1 MGINSKRAPP
11 LPAPTEDS
19 TSPSDLETTPTDV
32 SGPGDEKS
40 AYSLPDDG
48 TPVTIKTRSRPNKQT
63 SLFIEYS
70 DHRTGTSDA
79 EADRRPS
86 VRVRVTTPSAR
97 GKNGAGRIQITEA
110 IDPYNTS
117 SYTRRG
123 PPSPLTAPQ
132 PAQLRDGEDDRSIGS
147 YASATEESNVSR
159 NQPIDIGIDIGR
171 PGRRRRPA
179 SPLIPQPDDTMASL
193 MHSTHSE
200 ISAIPTDSFLD
211 GSGPMRSSDG
221 RWISSPNSAEKLK
234 NTKTRTASRERVKI
248 PSSDKKERSDR
259 KHKSSKS
266 RTSSGA
272 DRYADEVKSPRR
284 RSSRN
289 HESAVSAADS
299 SVVSS
304 FSPSHRSM
312 DQQSMRSE
320 SSSKS
325 INNPKLLEAVE
336 DAIRRLI
343 LPELSSLRREQSLR
357 DTGRRSSVVST
368 GTSISREDLLADRR
382 KPFEKPRDPKYK
394 DRRDREGRHD
404 YADASARALDRDSMD
419 GSSILDAEPQ
429 TPRHKGTDANKS
441 AAAAAA
447 GGLTAAALANSPSD
461 DKKQRRRKRAEGARS
476 RSRASDAYT
485 DDFDDDDHLAP
496 APPMPLMSEINPSE
510 VTRTSIL
517 TADTDRPHSATEEAV
532 PSVREAVRPLSVTST
547 PTPTKT
553 PTSLHKTLAT
563 QHANVSHGDLTA
575 LRDQR
580 DSGTS
585 DQYIEYSRAP
595 PPFDDPAM
603 DEPDD
608 SHLDS
613 AYVSSPYDYYNTQDV
628 PPPLRYEPYQPERR
642 GLSPIYSVSGY
653 TEAGSDGPQHKDSR
667 NFTHSDSRS
676 DLLEKSSQRNS
687 SVHSPVSARSNAMGR
702 EFDVRSERSSVADYR
717 HTMSTE
723 GSDLDPV
730 KSRQAVQGIGANP
743 DIVHVPVGLESHV
756 ASLVDGSMID
766 QSVLS
771 QDYAQRDS
779 TISYGE
785 GSRPYVDDRSSPTKR
800 SVDSRQYV
808 EDERATTPTSRGHTQ
823 RSREFP
829 EEYDLDKFGR
839 KIIKSQ
845 YRQSPTDSE
854 AAITA
859 SAAAKAIKAM
869 KANQG
874 RQTTEEEADSEEAFV
889 PAGVQRNQS
898 FKERT
903 LAGHEPATT
912 PTHSIDRLDYEGS
925 PPRMGASGLPDLDD
939 PMPEIG
945 YLDESITNTPG
956 SVVKERLDG
965 ATDAA
970 SWAHRSLQSTPKPHV
985 EISRKP
991 VPGESNDRQG
1001 LGITEMATAAA
1012 LGAAGAMAAN
1022 HSREPSN
1029 DHEEEWH
1036 RTSEDRKRDT
1046 MGTNPFEGVSPV
1058 ANPQLGDNLYA
1069 DANYDLGFHTGSPGG
1084 PLEDEG
1090 YKSQGP
1096 NRTPDFRGEQGVDGP
1111 KAVELQDGADP
1122 FYETPKTG
1130 HTRHLSGMSHG
1141 MNTPFYD
1148 AATGG
1153 GIDRIESKDIVALMQ
1168 EVCCNLIRMSL
1179 ADHIANYH
1187 SSSHAMPNG
1196 RLGIRKLRQRS
1207 CSSPRRCASLSA
1219 ASRIVSGR
1227 QRMFLPTSCR
1237 RRRRRS

>member
-1 MGINSKRAPP
+1 MGINSKKAPP

-70 DHRTGTSDA
+70 DHKPGTSDA

-86 VRVRVTTPSAR
+86 VRVRLTTPSAR

-110 IDPYNTS
+110 IDPYKAS

-132 PAQLRDGEDDRSIGS
+132 PAQLKDGEDARSIGS

-171 PGRRRRPA
+171 SGRRRRPA
-179 SPLIPQPDDTMASL
+179 SPLIPPQPDDTMASL

-221 RWISSPNSAEKLK
+221 QWISSPNSAEKLK

-248 PSSDKKERSDR
+248 PSSDKKERSER

-304 FSPSHRSM
+304 TFSPSHRSM

-320 SSSKS
+320 ESSKS

-343 LPELSSLRREQSLR
+343 LPELSSLRREQSMR
-357 DTGRRSSVVST
+357 DTARRSSVVST
-368 GTSISREDLLADRR
+368 GTSISREDLLAERR

-404 YADASARALDRDSMD
+404 YANASAQALDRDSMD
-419 GSSILDAEPQ
+419 GSSIVDVEPQ
-429 TPRHKGTDANKS
+429 TPRQKSTDVYKS

-447 GGLTAAALANSPSD
+447 GGVTAAALANSPSE

-517 TADTDRPHSATEEAV
+517 TADTDRPHSATEEAA
-532 PSVREAVRPLSVTST
+532 SAVRETVRPLSVEST

-553 PTSLHKTLAT
+553 PTSLQNTLAT

-575 LRDQR
+575 LREQR
-580 DSGTS
+580 DNGAS
-585 DQYIEYSRAP
+585 DQHMEYSRAP

-608 SHLDS
+608 SHFDS
-613 AYVSSPYDYYNTQDV
+613 AYGTSPYDYYNTQDV

-653 TEAGSDGPQHKDSR
+653 TEAGSDGPGHKDSR
-667 NFTHSDSRS
+667 NFAHNDSRS
-676 DLLEKSSQRNS
+676 DLLEKPSQRDLTM
-687 SVHSPVSARSNAMGR
+687 HSPVSARSNTMGR
-702 EFDVRSERSSVADYR
+702 ESDVRSDDRSSVADYR
-717 HTMSTE
+717 HMSTE
-723 GSDLDPV
+723 GSDLDPAR
-730 KSRQAVQGIGANP
+730 SRQTVQGIGANP

-756 ASLVDGSMID
+756 ASLVDGSMVD

-785 GSRPYVDDRSSPTKR
+785 RPRSYVDDRSSPTKR
-800 SVDSRQYV
+800 SVDSRQYA
-808 EDERATTPTSRGHTQ
+808 EDERATTPTSRSHAQG
-823 RSREFP
+823 SREFA

-839 KIIKSQ
+839 KIAKSQ

-859 SAAAKAIKAM
+859 GAAAKAIKAL

-874 RQTTEEEADSEEAFV
+874 RQTTGEAEPEESFV
-889 PAGVQRNQS
+889 PAGVQRNKS

-912 PTHSIDRLDYEGS
+912 PTHSVDRLDYEGS
-925 PPRMGASGLPDLDD
+925 PPTMGASGLPDLDN

-945 YLDESITNTPG
+945 YLDESVTHTPG

-965 ATDAA
+965 APDAA
-970 SWAHRSLQSTPKPHV
+970 SWGHRSLQSTPKPHV
-985 EISRKP
+985 EITRKP
-991 VPGESNDRQG
+991 VPGESTDRQG

-1022 HSREPSN
+1022 HSRQSSN
-1029 DHEEEWH
+1029 DYEEEWH
-1036 RTSEDRKRDT
+1036 RTSEERKRDT

-1058 ANPQLGDNLYA
+1058 ANPQLGDNLYG
-1069 DANYDLGFHTGSPGG
+1069 DANYDIGFHTGSPGG

-1090 YKSQGP
+1090 YRSQGP
-1096 NRTPDFRGEQGVDGP
+1096 NRTPNFLGEPGVDGP
-1111 KAVELQDGADP
+1111 KPVELQDGADP
-1122 FYETPKTG
+1122 FYEPPKTG
-1130 HTRHLSGMSHG
+1130 HTRQLSGMSHG

-1148 AATGG
+1148 ASTGG

-1168 EVCCNLIRMSL
+1168 EVCLSL
-1179 ADHIANYH
+1179 Y
-1187 SSSHAMPNG
+1187 
-1196 RLGIRKLRQRS
+1196 
-1207 CSSPRRCASLSA
+1207 
-1219 ASRIVSGR
+1219 
-1227 QRMFLPTSCR
+1227 
-1237 RRRRRS
+1237 

>member
-1 MGINSKRAPP
+1 MGIDSKKAPP

-48 TPVTIKTRSRPNKQT
+48 TPVTIKTRSRHNKQT

-70 DHRTGTSDA
+70 DHKTGTSDA

-86 VRVRVTTPSAR
+86 VRVRLTTPPSR
-97 GKNGAGRIQITEA
+97 GKNGAGRIQIAEA
-110 IDPYNTS
+110 IDPYKAS

-123 PPSPLTAPQ
+123 VPSPLTAPQ

-159 NQPIDIGIDIGR
+159 NQPIDNGIDIGR
-171 PGRRRRPA
+171 SGRRRRPA
-179 SPLIPQPDDTMASL
+179 SPLIPTQPDDTMASL

-221 RWISSPNSAEKLK
+221 RWISSSNSAEKLK
-234 NTKTRTASRERVKI
+234 NTKTRAASRERVKI
-248 PSSDKKERSDR
+248 PSSDKERSDR

-266 RTSSGA
+266 RSTSGA

-304 FSPSHRSM
+304 SFSPTHRSM

-343 LPELSSLRREQSLR
+343 LPELSSLRREQSMR
-357 DTGRRSSVVST
+357 DTARRNSVVST
-368 GTSISREDLLADRR
+368 GTSISREDLLAERR

-404 YADASARALDRDSMD
+404 YADASTRALDRDSMD

-429 TPRHKGTDANKS
+429 TPRHKGTDGYKT

-447 GGLTAAALANSPSD
+447 GGLTVAALANSPSD

-517 TADTDRPHSATEEAV
+517 TADTDRPHSATEEA
-532 PSVREAVRPLSVTST
+532 SSAVRESVRPLSVEST

-553 PTSLHKTLAT
+553 PTSLLKTLAT

-580 DSGTS
+580 DTGTS
-585 DQYIEYSRAP
+585 DQHIEYSRAP
-595 PPFDDPAM
+595 PPFDDRAM

-608 SHLDS
+608 SHFDDAYASS
-613 AYVSSPYDYYNTQDV
+613 AYDYYNTQDV

-653 TEAGSDGPQHKDSR
+653 TEASGDGSQHKDSR
-667 NFTHSDSRS
+667 NFAQNDSRS
-676 DLLEKSSQRNS
+676 DLLEKPSQRDL

-702 EFDVRSERSSVADYR
+702 ESDIRSDDRSSVADYR
-717 HTMSTE
+717 HMPTE
-723 GSDLDPV
+723 GSDLDPAR
-730 KSRQAVQGIGANP
+730 SRQAVRGIGANP

-779 TISYGE
+779 TISYNE
-785 GSRPYVDDRSSPTKR
+785 GSRSYVDDRSSPAKR
-800 SVDSRQYV
+800 SVDSHQYV
-808 EDERATTPTSRGHTQ
+808 EDERATTPTSRDHAQ
-823 RSREFP
+823 RSQEFA
-829 EEYDLDKFGR
+829 EYDLDKYGR
-839 KIIKSQ
+839 KIAQSQ

-859 SAAAKAIKAM
+859 SAAAKAIKAL

-874 RQTTEEEADSEEAFV
+874 RQTMEEEAEPEDAFV
-889 PAGVQRNQS
+889 PAGVQRNKS

-912 PTHSIDRLDYEGS
+912 PTHSVDRLDYEGS
-925 PPRMGASGLPDLDD
+925 PPKMGASGLPDLDH

-945 YLDESITNTPG
+945 YLDDSVTNTPG
-956 SVVKERLDG
+956 SIVKERLDG
-965 ATDAA
+965 APDEA

-991 VPGESNDRQG
+991 VPGESTDRQG
-1001 LGITEMATAAA
+1001 LGITEMASAAA

-1022 HSREPSN
+1022 HSRQPSN
-1029 DHEEEWH
+1029 DHEDEWH

-1058 ANPQLGDNLYA
+1058 ANPQLGDNLYG
-1069 DANYDLGFHTGSPGG
+1069 DANYDIGFHTGSPGG
-1084 PLEDEG
+1084 PLDDES

-1096 NRTPDFRGEQGVDGP
+1096 NYAPDFGGEQGVDGTRT
-1111 KAVELQDGADP
+1111 VELQDGADP
-1122 FYETPKTG
+1122 FYEMPKPG

-1141 MNTPFYD
+1141 MDTPFYD
-1148 AATGG
+1148 ASTGG

-1168 EVCCNLIRMSL
+1168 EVC
-1179 ADHIANYH
+1179 
-1187 SSSHAMPNG
+1187 
-1196 RLGIRKLRQRS
+1196 
-1207 CSSPRRCASLSA
+1207 
-1219 ASRIVSGR
+1219 
-1227 QRMFLPTSCR
+1227 
-1237 RRRRRS
+1237 